1 MLFHPEGSG
10 SEYYNCK
17 DFSSLVALQFV
28 DYDYKFLL
36 VDVECQG
43 RISDGG
49 VFSSSTMCSAISN
62 DSNLRKPRPLP
73 YPDDEYNILCYDETP
88 VLFMF
93 VADDAFLLTD
103 RCMKP
108 YTQRSLDDIKRI
120 FCYSLSSFGRV
131 AENAFGIWSTRFHLF
146 LFCVNILP
154 ETAVDAAVA
163 SLVVHNMLRTNSRDS
178 YTPPETFDAEID
190 GNTAIPGSWRE
201 DGGSEVLFDSPQ
213 SRQNNHYSR
222 NMLFRSDA
230 LYKTLDMKIDPYLP

>member
-49 VFSSSTMCSAISN
+49 VFSNSTMCSAISN

-108 YTQRSLDDIKRI
+108 YTQRSFIR
-120 FCYSLSSFGRV
+120 
-131 AENAFGIWSTRFHLF
+131 
-146 LFCVNILP
+146 
-154 ETAVDAAVA
+154 
-163 SLVVHNMLRTNSRDS
+163 
-178 YTPPETFDAEID
+178 
-190 GNTAIPGSWRE
+190 
-201 DGGSEVLFDSPQ
+201 
-213 SRQNNHYSR
+213 
-222 NMLFRSDA
+222 
-230 LYKTLDMKIDPYLP
+230 

>member
-108 YTQRSLDDIKRI
+108 YTQRSFIR
-120 FCYSLSSFGRV
+120 
-131 AENAFGIWSTRFHLF
+131 
-146 LFCVNILP
+146 
-154 ETAVDAAVA
+154 
-163 SLVVHNMLRTNSRDS
+163 
-178 YTPPETFDAEID
+178 
-190 GNTAIPGSWRE
+190 
-201 DGGSEVLFDSPQ
+201 
-213 SRQNNHYSR
+213 
-222 NMLFRSDA
+222 
-230 LYKTLDMKIDPYLP
+230 